1 MTKRQTNK
9 GIKIIVDS
17 IFNDIVRQL
26 KDLQIDDSIINQL
39 TSDGAVTTDK
49 KKRNAPK
56 IPLQGQ
62 CHSMCKS
69 GKKCQ
74 VAICNKDLKKCWA
87 HMSAVERA
95 EYKAIKDAKL
105 IRD

>member
-17 IFNDIVRQL
+17 IFNDIIRQL
-26 KDLQIDDSIINQL
+26 KEFNIDDSIINQL
-39 TSDGAVTTDK
+39 TADGAVTTEK

-56 IPLQGQ
+56 IPLAGQ
-62 CHSMCKS
+62 CTSLCKS

-74 VAICNKDLKKCWA
+74 VAMCNKDLKKCWA
-87 HMSAVERA
+87 HMSAEERT

-105 IRD
+105 IRA